1 LFVIFFVI
9 FCNAGGTLLMVVWL
23 FSGMILS
30 ESYGGILRASLLAE
44 EFEKP
49 METFQ
54 GKRGWQETLDL
65 PYLTLLCDN
74 SKK

>member
-1 LFVIFFVI
+1 MILINPFWSGCNF
-9 FCNAGGTLLMVVWL
+9 FCNAGGTLLMAVWL
-23 FSGMILS
+23 FSGMILA

-54 GKRGWQETLDL
+54 GKWPKGMAT
-65 PYLTLLCDN
+65 
-74 SKK
+74 